1 MFKRSLGACLLVASM
16 AVTSPAWANA
26 IITFEPSNLEAG
38 VPTPVTIS
46 VTDSTGSG
54 FGIGQVSFGFSVPA
68 GLTVGNFGWL
78 SGLNSGS
85 LYFATTGLPNPF
97 TILLV
102 PSSGV
107 DVPANGT
114 IPIAGITVTADA
126 GAADGQTFSL
136 PTGIIIQ
143 EDENLSS
150 LVVKNDSSAGVFTIG
165 PVVPE
170 PATLALLVVGG
181 LATLH
186 RRRRS

>member
-1 MFKRSLGACLLVASM
+1 MSRRSLGACLLVASM
-16 AVTSPAWANA
+16 ALVSPVWADA
-26 IITFEPSNLEAG
+26 IVTFEPTSLEAG

-54 FGIGQVSFGFSVPA
+54 FGIGQMSFGFSAPA

-78 SGLNSGS
+78 SGLNSGA
-85 LYFATTGLPNPF
+85 LYFATTGMPNPF

-114 IPIAGITVTADA
+114 IPVAQIMVTADA
-126 GAADGQTFSL
+126 GASVGDTFNLSS
-136 PTGIIIQ
+136 GIAIQ
-143 EDENLSS
+143 EDENLSQ
-150 LVVKNDSSAGVFTIG
+150 LVIKDDPQTGVFTIA
-165 PVVPE
+165 PAVPE
-170 PATLALLVVGG
+170 PATLALLVIGG